1 MIIAVSATGKDLN
14 SELNPRFGRCEYFI
28 IVDTN
33 DMSFNAYENE
43 NSELSSGAGIQS
55 AGFVASKGVDVVLTG
70 NCGPKADQT
79 FSAAGVKVLTGFSGT
94 VQHALDQFNTGGK
107 IHPKDVPAGD
117 STSRGPGGMG
127 RGMGMGGGK
136 CMGGKG
142 KGMGRGMATAWPSS
156 SLGSKEEE
164 LSSLKKQA
172 ELLKHQLENLTD
184 RIKELE

>member
-1 MIIAVSATGKDLN
+1 
-14 SELNPRFGRCEYFI
+14 
-28 IVDTN
+28 
-33 DMSFNAYENE
+33 
-43 NSELSSGAGIQS
+43 
-55 AGFVASKGVDVVLTG
+55 
-70 NCGPKADQT
+70 
-79 FSAAGVKVLTGFSGT
+79 
-94 VQHALDQFNTGGK
+94 
-107 IHPKDVPAGD
+107 
-117 STSRGPGGMG
+117 MG

-156 SLGSKEEE
+156 SPGSKEEE